1 VTGLLGFLRR
11 HPRPE
16 NDDRRD
22 RPYPVTIEPSSG
34 APRGRVLFSYLE
46 APLRWAEDKPEF
58 EFHSNWWESREIAR
72 ILVEEG
78 YAVDAINW
86 ADDAFVPTRTYDVVF
101 DISRN
106 LGRLAPL
113 VPPSALKILHCTGS
127 DAEYQNA
134 AEARRVDALRQRR
147 GGSYTVQRTVAAR
160 EAQSRS
166 LEVADACSLLGNDHT
181 LATYPQRFRAKMRT
195 VTVSASDL
203 GPNRKGPGAFVPPAH
218 EFLWFFGWGAVH
230 KGLDLLLE
238 VFAANPQWTLNVVG
252 NALDEPEFVRLYER
266 ELTALP
272 NIRAHRFL
280 RPGGP
285 EFGEILRRCFS
296 VVAPTCSE
304 SISAAVVTCLQAGL
318 FPIISRDAG
327 VSLPPG
333 CGIYLEACS
342 LEEIEAAVRT
352 AHAFPEGALS
362 SQIGTVQ
369 REALRRYSRAAFR
382 AEMSEFLRAALRQWG
397 AARS

>member
-1 VTGLLGFLRR
+1 
-11 HPRPE
+11 
-16 NDDRRD
+16 
-22 RPYPVTIEPSSG
+22 VTIKACSG
-34 APRGRVLFSYLE
+34 APRGRILLSYLE
-46 APLRWAEDKPEF
+46 APLRWPEDAPEF
-58 EFHSNWWESREIAR
+58 HFHSNWWESREIAR
-72 ILVEEG
+72 IFVEEG
-78 YAVDAINW
+78 YTVDAIHW
-86 ADDAFVPTRTYDVVF
+86 TDDTFTPTHAYDVVF

-113 VPPSALKILHCTGS
+113 VPPAALKILHCTGS

-134 AEARRVDALRQRR
+134 AEARRVEDLRRRR
-147 GGSYTVQRTVAAR
+147 GGEYTGQRAVAAPGVQ
-160 EAQSRS
+160 ARS
-166 LEVADACSLLGNDHT
+166 LEVADACSLLGNAYT
-181 LATYPQRFRAKMRT
+181 LATYPERFHAKMRT

-203 GPNRKGPGAFVPPAH
+203 GPNFKRPGSYVPTER

-238 VFAANPQWTLNVVG
+238 VFAANPQWALNVVG

-266 ELTALP
+266 ELTVLP

-285 EFGEILRRCFS
+285 EFGEVLRRCFC

-304 SISAAVVTCLQAGL
+304 GTSAAVVTCLQAGL
-318 FPIISRDAG
+318 FPILSRDTG

-342 LEEIEAAVRT
+342 LQEIEAAVRT
-352 AHAFPEGALS
+352 AQGLPVGALS

-382 AEMSEFLRAALRQWG
+382 AEMSGFLRDALSEWR
-397 AARS
+397 AARL